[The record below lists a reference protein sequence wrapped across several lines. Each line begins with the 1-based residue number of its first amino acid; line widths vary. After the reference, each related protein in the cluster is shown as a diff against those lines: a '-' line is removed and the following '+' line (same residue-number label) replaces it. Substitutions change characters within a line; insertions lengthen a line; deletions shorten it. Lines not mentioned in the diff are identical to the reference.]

1 MKEQFLEAYKTLRSR
16 CKRLLVDGFVS
27 AGVPVSGA
35 VPLVPKLVRWPQ
47 YDALLCFALLL
58 LHFQVKPTHGMVLV
72 QQRSD
77 HHTAA

>member
-35 VPLVPKLVRWPQ
+35 APLVPKLVRWPHWQ
-47 YDALLCFALLL
+47 DDALLCFCCIS
-58 LHFQVKPTHGMVLV
+58 K
-72 QQRSD
+72 
-77 HHTAA
+77 